1 MKLEEE
7 MEPDLQP
14 SHFILNTFLPK
25 PSKARKYWKFDFW
38 SRAAWIFLQ
47 QMMKLNILM
56 YFPFVTNLKIG
67 ASFHAGEICEV
78 EQSFIV
84 FPPWVFIFDQGYIL
98 VYVHIEINLI
108 VVYFSFPMR
117 WRFSALSYFFLL
129 CNKCR
134 RHNRT
139 GKCLLYFCLKLI
151 LFQSMF
157 SDYSHQS

>member
-14 SHFILNTFLPK
+14 SRFILNTFLPK
-25 PSKARKYWKFDFW
+25 LSKARKYWTFDFW
-38 SRAAWIFLQ
+38 SHAAWIFLQ
-47 QMMKLNILM
+47 QMMKLNSLM
-56 YFPFVTNLKIG
+56 CFPFITNLKFC
-67 ASFHAGEICEV
+67 ASFHASEICEV

-108 VVYFSFPMR
+108 VVYFSFPMK
-117 WRFSALSYFFLL
+117 WRFSALSYFFLI

-134 RHNRT
+134 RNGRT
-139 GKCLLYFCLKLI
+139 GKCSIILLSKAVSFSKYVLR
-151 LFQSMF
+151 LF
-157 SDYSHQS
+157 